1 MTFAVSFIV
10 RVTEQEFGHLN
21 EGYQIISKV
30 ILGPGDGQL
39 FRYECGDCIQVE
51 TQHGN
56 RLWCRI
62 NQLEKVVGDEQVVL
76 ILTLSARREKRGDN
90 NS

>member
-1 MTFAVSFIV
+1 MTFSVNFIV

-30 ILGPGDGQL
+30 ILGPDDEQL
-39 FRYECGDCIQVE
+39 FRYECGDYIQVE

-76 ILTLSARREKRGDN
+76 IFALTARGEKSGDN
-90 NS
+90 S